1 MTLIPDLVA
10 MTERFA
16 RDVLGLPIPDAPT
29 RLDPERKK
37 WASGALSEELTEF
50 MDAETLEDEVD
61 ALLDLMYFAGG
72 RIIEMGVL
80 PGASFEEV
88 HLANMAKERGE
99 LSKRPHSKGFDAIKP
114 EGWTAPDLA
123 PYCNLRRDDVVT
135 LDFLAQLIGDHPYP
149 DAETVIE
156 VQGNGNAHLFDPV
169 AAEEFYSQQMPNV
182 LVLGYG
188 RHGKDT
194 VSEMLRDN
202 FGFTFTSSSEFCAEK
217 VVMAAIE
224 DAWAKH
230 EAAGGHQAF
239 PEPTIPRYASVQ
251 ECFDDRANHRQF
263 WYEAIRDF
271 NRPDLT
277 ALGQAIFAE
286 NDVYC
291 GLRHKSEFHA
301 VKNAGIPDVVIWV
314 DRSDHLPPEPPESCS
329 VEPWMADFIIDNNG
343 TIEELEINVLSLF
356 DRLLG
361 EYHDA
366 E

>member
-16 RDVLGLPIPDAPT
+16 RYILGMPIPDEPT
-29 RLDPERKK
+29 RLGPERKL
-37 WASGALSEELTEF
+37 WAQGALAEELTEF
-50 MDAETLEDEVD
+50 IDAETLEDEAD

-72 RIIEMGVL
+72 RLIEMGIV
-80 PGASFEEV
+80 PGAAFEEV

-99 LSKRPHSKGFDAIKP
+99 LSKRPHSKGYDAIKP
-114 EGWTAPDLA
+114 DGWTPPDLA
-123 PYCNLRRDDVVT
+123 PYCNLRRDDVTT

-149 DAETVIE
+149 AELSV
-156 VQGNGNAHLFDPV
+156 FDTQ
-169 AAEEFYSQQMPNV
+169 EQQMPNV

-217 VVMAAIE
+217 VVMEAIE
-224 DAWAKH
+224 KAWVDFETTSMTKKN
-230 EAAGGHQAF
+230 
-239 PEPTIPRYASVQ
+239 PPPIPRYATVQ

-314 DRSDHLPPEPPESCS
+314 DRSDHLPPEPKESCS

-356 DRLLG
+356 DRLMG
-361 EYHDA
+361 EYNA

>member
-16 RDVLGLPIPDAPT
+16 RDILGMPIPDEPT
-29 RLDPERKK
+29 RLDPERKL
-37 WASGALSEELTEF
+37 WTQGALSEELTEF
-50 MDAETLEDEVD
+50 MDAKTLEDEAD

-72 RIIEMGVL
+72 RLIEMGFC
-80 PGASFEEV
+80 PGAAFEEV
-88 HLANMAKERGE
+88 HAANMAKERGE

-114 EGWTAPDLA
+114 EGWTPPDLA
-123 PYCNLRRDDVVT
+123 PYCNLRRDDVKT
-135 LDFLAQLIGDHPYP
+135 LDFMAQLIGDHPCP
-149 DAETVIE
+149 TELSVFDTV
-156 VQGNGNAHLFDPV
+156 
-169 AAEEFYSQQMPNV
+169 EEEMPNV

-202 FGFTFTSSSEFCAEK
+202 FGFTFTSSSEFCAEQVVLKK
-217 VVMAAIE
+217 V
-224 DAWAKH
+224 H
-230 EAAGGHQAF
+230 EIADGDTQLPPGMV
-239 PEPTIPRYASVQ
+239 RYETAE
-251 ECFDDRANHRQF
+251 ECFADRHASDAHRQF

-301 VKNAGIPDVVIWV
+301 VMNAGIPDVVIWV
-314 DRSDHLPPEPPESCS
+314 DRSDHLPPEPKESCS

-343 TIEELEINVLSLF
+343 TIKELEINVLSLF
-356 DRLLG
+356 DRLMG
-361 EYHDA
+361 EWQDA

>member
-16 RDVLGLPIPDAPT
+16 RDIIGLPIPDAPT
-29 RLDPERKK
+29 RLEPERKK
-37 WASGALSEELTEF
+37 WASGALAEELTEF
-50 MDAETLEDEVD
+50 MDAETLEDEAD

-72 RIIEMGVL
+72 RLIEMGLV
-80 PGASFEEV
+80 PGAAFEEV

-114 EGWTAPDLA
+114 EGWTPPDLSA
-123 PYCNLRRDDVVT
+123 YCNLRRDDVLT

-149 DAETVIE
+149 AELSAFET
-156 VQGNGNAHLFDPV
+156 
-169 AAEEFYSQQMPNV
+169 EEQQMPNV

-224 DAWAKH
+224 EAWSKF
-230 EAAGGHQAF
+230 EAAGGHPAF
-239 PEPTIPRYASVQ
+239 PKPTIPRYASAQ

-301 VKNAGIPDVVIWV
+301 VKNAGIPDIVVWV
-314 DRSDHLPPEPPESCS
+314 DRSDHLPPEPKESCS

-343 TIEELEINVLSLF
+343 TIEELELNVLSLF
-356 DRLLG
+356 DRLMG
-361 EYHDA
+361 EYNA